1 MCCLFLIEF
10 FNTIYMKN
18 LKKIKIEFKHD
29 FSFLLKPLMMLSVLS
44 VAAYGLKFIEF
55 PFADHLML
63 GAVIVVITV
72 MLIHHTKNVYKR
84 ISIALITLIAFIL
97 YINVYDDL
105 VIFLAK
111 KCENNGLF
119 FGVVNSILNT
129 FGLTDF
135 QELIYH
141 ASYGGAKLI
150 DGRIAT
156 GAIDIYMMNNS
167 CREASMYL
175 CGKYL
180 SLFAGLGIS
189 FAIDKHR
196 KEVLFITLFTF
207 LTGNMTVYLLMLLL
221 VFTPYYFIFLLFN
234 FFCFFIPNVAD
245 IRGGFSVNGSLFE
258 LLIHREN
265 IVYIIVLGIFISAV
279 SYYFSRLVKEKRKW

>member
-1 MCCLFLIEF
+1 MRD
-10 FNTIYMKN
+10 

-29 FSFLLKPLMMLSVLS
+29 YSFLLKPLMLLSVLS
-44 VAAYGLKFIEF
+44 IVAYGLKFIEVS
-55 PFADHLML
+55 FADDLMFF
-63 GAVIVVITV
+63 AVIVVITAT
-72 MLIHHTKNVYKR
+72 LINHVKSVYKR
-84 ISIALITLIAFIL
+84 ISIMLILLIAFLL

-105 VIFLAK
+105 IIFLAK
-111 KCENNGLF
+111 KCENNGIF
-119 FGVVNSILNT
+119 FGVVNSIFNT

-141 ASYGGAKLI
+141 TSYGGSKLI
-150 DGRIAT
+150 NGRITT
-156 GAIDIYMMNNS
+156 GAIDIYMLNNS
-167 CREASMYL
+167 SREASTYL

-196 KEVLFITLFTF
+196 KEVLYITFFAF
-207 LTGNMTVYLLMLLL
+207 LTGNMTPYLLMLLL

-234 FFCFFIPNVAD
+234 FFCFFIPTVAD
-245 IRGGFSVNGSLFE
+245 IKGGFSVNGSVLE

-265 IVYIIVLGIFISAV
+265 IVFIIVLGVFICAV